1 MIYILEDDENI
12 RGLIEYALTGS
23 DLPCG
28 GFGTPS
34 DFFAA
39 LTREKPDL
47 VLLDIMLPEEDGL
60 CVLKKLRANPQTAQ
74 IPVIMLTAKGTEYDK
89 VVGLDMGADDYV
101 TKPFGILE
109 LISRIKVQLRRSD
122 GRKSTPGEYS
132 FGALSVSADRHT
144 VTVSNEEILL
154 TYKEFELLL
163 LLISN
168 CGKVL
173 TRDRILTDIWG
184 FEFDGESR
192 TVDVHIRTLRS
203 KLGECGGMIETV
215 RGIGYKFNAGGEK
228 A

>member
-23 DLPCG
+23 DFECR

-34 DFFAA
+34 EFFSAVRKA
-39 LTREKPDL
+39 LPSL

-60 CVLKKLRANPQTAQ
+60 CVLKKLRANPQTAAV
-74 IPVIMLTAKGTEYDK
+74 PVILLTAKGTEYDK

-109 LISRIKVQLRRSD
+109 LISRIKVQLRRTSERSAGSGD
-122 GRKSTPGEYS
+122 YD
-132 FGALSVSADRHT
+132 FGDLAVSADRHT
-144 VTVSNEEILL
+144 VTVLREEVPL

-168 CGKVL
+168 AGKVL
-173 TRDRILTDIWG
+173 TRDRILTEIWG

-203 KLGECGGMIETV
+203 KLGECGAMIETV
-215 RGIGYKFNAGGEK
+215 RGIGYKFNPNGEK
-228 A
+228 S